1 MLRTPASIWKPTGAR
16 PTRWL
21 NGLPSAATSMM
32 HLNFWDRWNDGAPL
46 PAALDRR
53 GSFIVRDAN
62 AQALAFVYCED
73 EPGRQ
78 AAN

>member
-1 MLRTPASIWKPTGAR
+1 
-16 PTRWL
+16 
-21 NGLPSAATSMM
+21 MM
-32 HLNFWDRWNDGAPL
+32 HLNFWNRWNDGAPL